1 VQALLHKLGVG
12 LALLLALLMIAGDAD
27 AQSRRRQRD
36 QHGKKGKEGEK
47 KAGCPMNEATRK
59 KFNAAITPYQAEKW
73 DEARAALGQLQPDR
87 LSACQRL
94 QYEQLLASIANEQG
108 KTDEAR
114 QHLENAIKY
123 GEMPP
128 QQAAETRFS
137 IAQLYMG
144 ESRWKEAIENLDAW
158 FATTP
163 NPNSQAYYLRAI
175 CNYQME
181 KFDAALPDAE
191 KAVEMSPTPAEGWLQ
206 LLLALRIQREEYKL
220 AVPILEEL
228 VAIKPDKK
236 AYYMQLSSVHGQLGN
251 FKEALV
257 PVQLAYSAGLLD
269 QDSEYRRLAQ
279 LLLHLDI
286 PVRCARVLEDG
297 IKKDIVK
304 PDAKVYELLGNCWIS
319 SRDYEKSLDPLNKG
333 AAMAEDGKLYLRLGE
348 VRIQREEWEEAITAL
363 KHALDKGGIQNPGQV
378 KLLLG
383 IAYNSLKKNGDAKVW
398 FERAAEHQLT
408 REQAQKWLAHLQ
420 ES

>member
-1 VQALLHKLGVG
+1 MQAFLHKLGVG
-12 LALLLALLMIAGDAD
+12 LALLLTLLMIAGDAD
-27 AQSRRRQRD
+27 AQSRRRQRE
-36 QHGKKGKEGEK
+36 HGKKGKEGEK

-73 DEARAALGQLQPDR
+73 DETRAALAQLVPEK

-94 QYEQLLASIANEQG
+94 QYERLLASIANEQG

-114 QHLENAIKY
+114 QHLENAIKF

-128 QQAAETRFS
+128 EQAAETRFS

-158 FATTP
+158 FASTP

-181 KFDAALPDAE
+181 KFSEATPDAE
-191 KAVEMSPTPAEGWLQ
+191 KAVEMSPMPTEGWLQ
-206 LLLALRIQREEYKL
+206 LLLALRIQKEDYKA
-220 AVPILEEL
+220 AVPILEQL
-228 VAIKPDKK
+228 IAIKPDKK

-251 FKEALV
+251 FKEALA
-257 PVQLAYSAGLLD
+257 PVQIAYAAGLLD

-286 PVRCARVLEDG
+286 PFRAARVLEDG
-297 IKKDIVK
+297 IKKDVVK
-304 PDAKVYELLGNCWIS
+304 PDAKLYELLGNCWIS
-319 SRDYEKSLDPLNKG
+319 SRDYQKSLDPLNKG
-333 AAMAEDGKLYLRLGE
+333 AALAEDGKLYTRLGE
-348 VRIQREEWEEAITAL
+348 VQIQLEKWDDAITAL
-363 KHALDKGGIQNPGQV
+363 KHALDKGGVQNPGQV

-383 IAYNSLKKNGDAKVW
+383 IAYNSMKKNGDARVW

-408 REQAQKWLAHLQ
+408 RDQAQKWLAHLQ